1 MYFWYRDFNKGI
13 NWYLVYF
20 FFIFKLEKFIIGEV
34 IFNYL
39 ENYQIVKRIYNVFL
53 KVKLLIILRNFVDRV
68 FF

>member
-39 ENYQIVKRIYNVFL
+39 ENY
-53 KVKLLIILRNFVDRV
+53 
-68 FF
+68 